1 MFFSYNYLDKN
12 INCRYNSSLKIKTFD
27 LEALKTSLKIK
38 TFVLTLDYSRFWLK
52 KGLFMKRKASDYIS
66 LAEVG
71 ERLEGVRLIFGLD
84 LVEICELLETTKYF
98 FNEVKRGRK
107 LIPYEWVMRL
117 SEKYNLNQNW
127 IYQGEGEIFS
137 KRRSDA

>member
-1 MFFSYNYLDKN
+1 
-12 INCRYNSSLKIKTFD
+12 
-27 LEALKTSLKIK
+27 
-38 TFVLTLDYSRFWLK
+38 
-52 KGLFMKRKASDYIS
+52 MKRKASDYIS

-71 ERLEGVRLIFGLD
+71 ERLEGVRLIFRLD

-127 IYQGEGEIFS
+127 IYQGEGEIFN
-137 KRRSDA
+137 KRKNDV

>member
-1 MFFSYNYLDKN
+1 M
-12 INCRYNSSLKIKTFD
+12 R
-27 LEALKTSLKIK
+27 
-38 TFVLTLDYSRFWLK
+38 
-52 KGLFMKRKASDYIS
+52 RKASDYIS
-66 LAEVG
+66 LTEVG

-107 LIPYEWVMRL
+107 LIPDEWVMRL

-137 KRRSDA
+137 KRRSDV

>member
-1 MFFSYNYLDKN
+1 
-12 INCRYNSSLKIKTFD
+12 
-27 LEALKTSLKIK
+27 
-38 TFVLTLDYSRFWLK
+38 
-52 KGLFMKRKASDYIS
+52 MKRKASDYIS
-66 LAEVG
+66 LTEVG
-71 ERLEGVRLIFGLD
+71 ERLEGIRLIFGLD
-84 LVEICELLETTKYF
+84 LVEICELFETTKYF

-137 KRRSDA
+137 KRRSDV

>member
-1 MFFSYNYLDKN
+1 M
-12 INCRYNSSLKIKTFD
+12 R
-27 LEALKTSLKIK
+27 
-38 TFVLTLDYSRFWLK
+38 
-52 KGLFMKRKASDYIS
+52 RKASDYIS
-66 LAEVG
+66 LTEVG

-84 LVEICELLETTKYF
+84 LAEICELLKTTKYF

-127 IYQGEGEIFS
+127 IYQGQGEIFT
-137 KRRSDA
+137 KRRSDV

>member
-1 MFFSYNYLDKN
+1 M
-12 INCRYNSSLKIKTFD
+12 R
-27 LEALKTSLKIK
+27 
-38 TFVLTLDYSRFWLK
+38 
-52 KGLFMKRKASDYIS
+52 RKASDYIS
-66 LAEVG
+66 LTEVG

-107 LIPYEWVMRL
+107 LILYEWVMRL

>member
-1 MFFSYNYLDKN
+1 MTLLLFDS
-12 INCRYNSSLKIKTFD
+12 IIHSLKIKTFD

-66 LAEVG
+66 LTEVG

-84 LVEICELLETTKYF
+84 LTEICEQLETTKYF

-127 IYQGEGEIFS
+127 LYQGEGEIFT
-137 KRRSDA
+137 KKDRP

>member
-1 MFFSYNYLDKN
+1 M
-12 INCRYNSSLKIKTFD
+12 
-27 LEALKTSLKIK
+27 A
-38 TFVLTLDYSRFWLK
+38 K

-66 LAEVG
+66 LTEVG

-117 SEKYNLNQNW
+117 SERYNLNQNW
-127 IYQGEGEIFS
+127 IYQGEGEIFN
-137 KRRSDA
+137 KRKNDV

>member
-1 MFFSYNYLDKN
+1 
-12 INCRYNSSLKIKTFD
+12 
-27 LEALKTSLKIK
+27 
-38 TFVLTLDYSRFWLK
+38 
-52 KGLFMKRKASDYIS
+52 MKRKASDYIS
-66 LAEVG
+66 LTEVG

-117 SEKYNLNQNW
+117 NEKYNLNQNW
-127 IYQGEGEIFS
+127 IYQGEGEIFN
-137 KRRSDA
+137 KRRSDV

>member
-1 MFFSYNYLDKN
+1 
-12 INCRYNSSLKIKTFD
+12 
-27 LEALKTSLKIK
+27 
-38 TFVLTLDYSRFWLK
+38 
-52 KGLFMKRKASDYIS
+52 MKRKASDYIS

-107 LIPYEWVMRL
+107 LIPYKWVMRL

-137 KRRSDA
+137 KRRSDV